1 MRWIVALASAGLI
14 AAAPPAEIPV
24 RLDVATP
31 QPLAG
36 RLIVFAEPVKPGEK
50 APDSVDANPFAATPT
65 AVAARDVASLSNGEV
80 ATVDADADAV
90 PGPWS
95 SLPPGRYRVQAVLD
109 RNGDYNYGGRGP
121 GDVVSKVTEVSLPGP
136 VAPIILSETVPDSD
150 PYEIRGDRRKA
161 LAAYLAKTVAVDLV
175 SARLSAFWG
184 RPVHLRGWVA
194 LPPDYA
200 ASGGKTWPTIYSTH
214 GFGGNLASARWEAAS
229 RTKLMAEGWLP
240 PMIWVFLDESSA
252 TGTHEFADSV
262 NNGPWGTA
270 LTAELIPRLEK
281 RYRMDAKASGRFLI
295 GHSSGGW
302 TGLWLQTHY
311 PKLFGGTWS
320 TAPDPSDFHDF
331 SGIDIYAPAANAY
344 VADDGR
350 PRPLIRAD
358 GKELVTLRD
367 FARMEAVLAPY
378 GGQFSSF
385 EWVFS
390 PRDKEGKPKRLFD
403 RRTGK
408 VDLAVAAYW
417 RAHYDIAYRL
427 ERDWPRLRRDLDGK
441 IHVAVGGADTFRL
454 DGSVRRLKGV
464 LDRLGARSYISVI
477 PGRDHFDLLEK
488 DGDARGLIRQFTWEM
503 FAIARPGERGPI
515 TMRRGDYAP

>member
-1 MRWIVALASAGLI
+1 VRALL
-14 AAAPPAEIPV
+14 AAFLLFAAVSV
-24 RLDVATP
+24 RATP
-31 QPLAG
+31 IEVRYSAPSGEPVSG
-36 RLIVFAEPVKPGEK
+36 RLIIFARRIDGGDAAASSIDGSPF
-50 APDSVDANPFAATPT
+50 APDRVAAT
-65 AVAARDVASLSNGEV
+65 ARDVASLAPGQTVQLGSDSDSFPV
-80 ATVDADADAV
+80 AFEQ
-90 PGPWS
+90 
-95 SLPPGRYRVQAVLD
+95 LPPGQYLLQAVLD
-109 RNGDYNYGGRGP
+109 RNRDYNYNGRGE
-121 GDVVSKVTEVSLPGP
+121 GDVVSPVVEARLPGP
-136 VAPIILSETVPDSD
+136 PVRLDLREILKADAPDFETENPSQVVALDFISP
-150 PYEIRGDRRKA
+150 
-161 LAAYLAKTVAVDLV
+161 
-175 SARLSAFWG
+175 RLSRFKG
-184 RPVHLRGWVA
+184 QPVHLRGWLA
-194 LPPDYA
+194 LPPGYDRKA
-200 ASGGKTWPTIYSTH
+200 PKTWPTVYSTD
-214 GFGGNLASARWEAAS
+214 GFGSTLASAHRQAS
-229 RTKLMAEGWLP
+229 DTALRMNRGDYS
-240 PMIWVFLDESSA
+240 PMIWVFLDQSLP
-252 TGTHEFADSV
+252 TGAHEFADSV

-270 LTAELIPRLEK
+270 LTAELIPWLEK

-344 VADDGR
+344 VAADGR